1 MPEQPMTWHT
11 WWGAN
16 QWAAYLEHMDLPVKG
31 ASKAALEQLVARGDE
46 VAPREYAGL
55 LLDDPLLALR
65 LIKEANARL
74 PRRLARDIT
83 TPLGVVLALGTDL
96 FREQLDSAPTVPDD
110 NVGFLASEGQATLAA
125 RVALAWGGLHHDLDP
140 GELALAALLANA
152 GEIELWAFAPE
163 LPMQALEELKSG
175 RARRSNEAQQQA
187 CGFAFK
193 DLTLRLIEDWSLPGL
208 IKQLVRGDETM
219 RAKLARLAVDTARH
233 LGNGTDDPALPHD
246 VQLATQLTNSSLKT
260 VVEAMPRLTEAE
272 KAQLLLRAEAIS
284 QATGAV
290 DGTAAPP

>member
-1 MPEQPMTWHT
+1 MTWHT

-31 ASKAALEQLVARGDE
+31 ASKAALGRLVARGDE
-46 VAPREYAGL
+46 VAPREYASL

-65 LIKEANARL
+65 LLKEANARL

-83 TPLGVVLALGTDL
+83 TPLGVVLALGTEL
-96 FREQLDSAPTVPDD
+96 YREQLEAAPVVPDD

-125 RVALAWGGLHHDLDP
+125 RVALAWGGLHCDLDP

-163 LPMQALEELKSG
+163 LPLKAQAELKSG
-175 RARRSNEAQQQA
+175 RARRTSEAQQQA
-187 CGFAFK
+187 CGFVFK

-219 RAKLARLAVDTARH
+219 RAKLARLAVDAARH
-233 LGNGTDDPALPHD
+233 LGNGVDDPALPHD
-246 VQLATQLTNSSLKT
+246 VQLAMQLTNAPLKT
-260 VVEAMPRLTEAE
+260 VVEVMPRLSEAE
-272 KAQLLLRAEAIS
+272 KAQLLLQVEAV
-284 QATGAV
+284 APAPAGGDGA
-290 DGTAAPP
+290 GRNP